1 MKNNADFF
9 LFCIYLD
16 FLPRIKAGKQHFL
29 LSVFLARKMSSLK
42 IIITGINIRFWQLQ
56 QVKYCK
62 TTHWY
67 THRGIKIHRD
77 IRY

>member
-42 IIITGINIRFWQLQ
+42 IIITGINISFWQLQ
-56 QVKYCK
+56 Q
-62 TTHWY
+62 
-67 THRGIKIHRD
+67 
-77 IRY
+77 